1 MSKKDKTT
9 PNVPTLRFKEFTD
22 NWSKYRL
29 SDFVTRITRRNKNNE
44 SSLPLTIS
52 AQYGLVDQI
61 SFFNKTV
68 ASQNLSGYYLL
79 YNGDFAYNKSYSND
93 YAWGAVKR
101 LDRYEKGCLSSLYFV
116 FRPKNNVDSD
126 FLTHYFETRKWHKE
140 ISDIAGEGARNHGL
154 LNIAVDDYFATKH
167 FLPTVNEQK
176 EIAKFLNAIEKRI
189 AIQNKIISKYET
201 LIKGL
206 CNCLLAEL
214 EQYPKI
220 PLSNILVEYNEKTT
234 ADNEYPILS
243 STMNGIFIQTEYF
256 NKQAASEKTIGY
268 KKIPYGYCTYRS
280 MSDTG
285 EFHFNLQ
292 KVVEIGIVSPAYP
305 VFTSDSYNID
315 FVAFYL
321 NNSNC
326 LKKQIIGA
334 KAGGTRF
341 ALSYSKLL
349 KLFIPDID
357 KKRQERVVMIYDSL
371 LYKLDVELLY
381 LKKIKEQKQYLLS
394 QMFI

>member
-1 MSKKDKTT
+1 
-9 PNVPTLRFKEFTD
+9 LRFKSYTNIWAVSCVEKMAKVYDGTHQTPDYTTSGVRFVSVENINALYESTKFISRE
-22 NWSKYRL
+22 NYKR
-29 SDFVTRITRRNKNNE
+29 DFKTVPQKDDILMTRIGDIGTPALITKDEPLAYYVSLALLKVKNINSTFLYYYIQTSYFQKELWRRTLHIAFPKKINKNE
-44 SSLPLTIS
+44 IGDCQICYTIDL
-52 AQYGLVDQI
+52 AEQTKI
-61 SFFNKTV
+61 SNF
-68 ASQNLSGYYLL
+68 
-79 YNGDFAYNKSYSND
+79 
-93 YAWGAVKR
+93 
-101 LDRYEKGCLSSLYFV
+101 LDL
-116 FRPKNNVDSD
+116 
-126 FLTHYFETRKWHKE
+126 
-140 ISDIAGEGARNHGL
+140 
-154 LNIAVDDYFATKH
+154 
-167 FLPTVNEQK
+167 
-176 EIAKFLNAIEKRI
+176 IEKRI

>member
-1 MSKKDKTT
+1 
-9 PNVPTLRFKEFTD
+9 
-22 NWSKYRL
+22 
-29 SDFVTRITRRNKNNE
+29 
-44 SSLPLTIS
+44 
-52 AQYGLVDQI
+52 
-61 SFFNKTV
+61 
-68 ASQNLSGYYLL
+68 
-79 YNGDFAYNKSYSND
+79 
-93 YAWGAVKR
+93 
-101 LDRYEKGCLSSLYFV
+101 
-116 FRPKNNVDSD
+116 
-126 FLTHYFETRKWHKE
+126 
-140 ISDIAGEGARNHGL
+140 
-154 LNIAVDDYFATKH
+154 
-167 FLPTVNEQK
+167 
-176 EIAKFLNAIEKRI
+176 
-189 AIQNKIISKYET
+189 
-201 LIKGL
+201 
-206 CNCLLAEL
+206 LAEL

-371 LYKLDVELLY
+371 LYKLDVEL
-381 LKKIKEQKQYLLS
+381 KKIKEQKQYLLS

>member
-1 MSKKDKTT
+1 MRFPGFGGGWCYNSLGECADSLEYGMNAAAVMFDGIHKYIRITDIDEETGEFLANPITSPDGILEEKYKVKENDILFARTGASVGKSYLYNIKDGELYFAGFLIRARIK
-9 PNVPTLRFKEFTD
+9 
-22 NWSKYRL
+22 SKYNGA
-29 SDFVTRITRRNKNNE
+29 FI
-44 SSLPLTIS
+44 
-52 AQYGLVDQI
+52 
-61 SFFNKTV
+61 
-68 ASQNLSGYYLL
+68 YYQTKRQK
-79 YNGDFAYNKSYSND
+79 YNKWVKLTSMRSGQPGINSQE
-93 YAWGAVKR
+93 YARYRISLA
-101 LDRYEKGCLSSLYFV
+101 DR
-116 FRPKNNVDSD
+116 D
-126 FLTHYFETRKWHKE
+126 
-140 ISDIAGEGARNHGL
+140 
-154 LNIAVDDYFATKH
+154 
-167 FLPTVNEQK
+167 EQDK
-176 EIAKFLNAIEKRI
+176 IAKFLCAIYKKI
-189 AIQNKIISKYET
+189 YIQNKIISKYET